1 MPNIPVRFTRRA
13 RTNLRKFQRILE
25 SARKRDVN
33 ESDTSVIVK
42 DMLSDLLG
50 YDKYEE
56 VTTELAIRGHV
67 LRSRNQDEGAAPLS
81 D

>member
-1 MPNIPVRFTRRA
+1 MRK
-13 RTNLRKFQRILE
+13 TNLRKYQRVLE

-56 VTTELAIRGHV
+56 VTTELAIRST
-67 LRSRNQDEGAAPLS
+67 RSRKSRPNTKGNEAKTSCHGIYGAAL
-81 D
+81 